1 MIKIKSLL
9 LLLVLGIIGQ
19 AHANEP
25 LPPEE
30 AFKFDAVVEGN
41 NIKASWTAAD
51 DYYMYRT
58 KIRFESGTTS
68 VELGAPEY
76 PKGKMKHGITPE
88 GKEGEVETY
97 SKTVT
102 ITIPVTKSSGGEL
115 KLIAYS
121 QGCAEELGI
130 CYPPQKREKT
140 LTLAAVSGSDQTSDQ
155 ASDQGS
161 AVSGLGDLSSQLGLG
176 GSGTGLGG
184 NADEPMMAEQAFQY
198 SARVD
203 GNTLI
208 ATWTIARDYYM
219 YKEKFSFES
228 KTPGITFGKAKI
240 PEGKMKHGIT
250 PDGKEGEVET
260 YEGHVV
266 IEIPILASKAGIT
279 SLDYVAKGQGCA
291 EVFGICYPPRK
302 LKENALVSQAFAV
315 GGEAQTEATAGP
327 TETPAETKATKTDA
341 FVSDQ
346 DRSAQILASGSTL
359 TIIFYFFLGGLAL
372 AFTACMY
379 PMIPILSSII
389 VGHGEKVTTTHA
401 FNLSLFYVLS
411 MAVTFGIMGALFA
424 GVAQGVNLQ
433 AYFQSPWVLIPFSV
447 IFIALALSMFG
458 FYSIQMPAS
467 LQGKLS
473 EISSHQKSGSFIGVI
488 IMGALS
494 ALIVGPCAGPVL
506 IGALAYVA
514 AEGNVFLGFLSMFI
528 MGLGLGL
535 PLIFVGTSHG
545 HFLPK
550 AGGWMDTVKYA
561 AGFVLLAISL
571 LFLARVS
578 FMPAMLI
585 MLLWSALLII
595 AGVYMGAFEHI
606 KEGASG
612 WHKLWKGLGLV
623 FILYG
628 VIVMIGGLTGARNVG
643 DPMHGSKLTMGG
655 SSHVQAELGFK
666 KIKTTADLQRELATA
681 KATGKYVMLDFYADW
696 CTYCK
701 QFEDYVFSNPEVQ
714 LLLADFVLLQA
725 DVTASDEQDQ
735 ELLNATK
742 VIAPPSILFWDQ
754 DGKEKT
760 KYRIVGAMNAQQF
773 LERVNLI
780 LKGN

>member
-9 LLLVLGIIGQ
+9 LLCTLGVVALATIPVTW
-19 AHANEP
+19 ANEP
-25 LPPEE
+25 LPPQE
-30 AFKFDAVVEGN
+30 AFTFDAVVEGN
-41 NIKASWTAAD
+41 TIKASWTAAD
-51 DYYMYRT
+51 DYYMYKD
-58 KIRFESGTTS
+58 KIRFESGTAG
-68 VELGAPEY
+68 VELGAAGY
-76 PKGKMKHGITPE
+76 PKGKMKHGITPD

-97 SKTVT
+97 SKTIT
-102 ITIPVTKSSGGEL
+102 ITVPVTQSSGGEF
-115 KLIAYS
+115 KLVAYS
-121 QGCAEELGI
+121 QGCSEKFGI

-140 LTLAAVSGSDQTSDQ
+140 LSLAAVSD
-155 ASDQGS
+155 S
-161 AVSGLGDLSSQLGLG
+161 AVSGLGDLSAQLGLG
-176 GSGTGLGG
+176 GSGEGLGG
-184 NADEPMMAEQAFQY
+184 NADEPMMADKAFQY
-198 SARVD
+198 SARIE
-203 GNTLI
+203 GNNLI

-228 KTPGITFGKAKI
+228 TTPGVSFGKPKI
-240 PEGKMKHGIT
+240 PKGKMKHGIT

-260 YEGHVV
+260 FVNYVV
-266 IEIPILASKAGIT
+266 IEVPILASKAGIT
-279 SLDYVAKGQGCA
+279 KLNYIANGQGCA

-302 LKENALVSQAFAV
+302 VKENALATQAFAV
-315 GGEAQTEATAGP
+315 SEKAVTATD
-327 TETPAETKATKTDA
+327 TKPVATKTTKAADE

-346 DRSAQILASGSTL
+346 DRSARILATGDTIK
-359 TIIFYFFLGGLAL
+359 IIFYFFLGGLAL

-389 VGHGEKVTTTHA
+389 VGQGEKVTTAHA

-433 AYFQSPWVLIPFSV
+433 ASFQSPWILVPFSILFV
-447 IFIALALSMFG
+447 ALAFSMFG
-458 FYSIQMPAS
+458 FYSIQMPAW

-473 EISSHQKSGSFIGVI
+473 EISSHQKSGSYLGVI

-514 AEGNVFLGFLSMFI
+514 AEGSIFLGFLSMFI

-545 HFLPK
+545 KFLPK

-561 AGFVLLAISL
+561 AGVVLLAISL
-571 LFLARVS
+571 VFLERVS

-585 MLLWSALLII
+585 MVLWAALLII
-595 AGVYMGAFEHI
+595 AGVYMGAFEQI
-606 KEGASG
+606 KQGAAG

-623 FILYG
+623 LILYG
-628 VIVMIGGLTGARNVG
+628 VIVMLGGLTGARNVN

-655 SSHVQAELGFK
+655 GGYAQAKLGFK
-666 KIKTTADLQRELATA
+666 RIKTVADLERELANA

-696 CTYCK
+696 CAYCK
-701 QFEDYVFSNPEVQ
+701 TFEDYVFSNSKVQ
-714 LLLADFVLLQA
+714 ALLADFVLLQA
-725 DVTASDEQDQ
+725 DVTASDELDQ
-735 ELLNATK
+735 ELQKATR

-754 DGKEKT
+754 NGKEKT
-760 KYRIVGAMNAQQF
+760 KYRIIGAMNAQQF
-773 LERVNLI
+773 LDRVNLI